1 MANFA
6 PRRKLVKPTT
16 LSAPNA
22 TLYPTA
28 PDPNQD
34 ASSWN
39 MTGLAADLDSMVQD
53 TKIMQ
58 KVNGAHLDAFEQRYP
73 RQVAH
78 CLRMTMERIQ
88 RSLEKRDLED
98 PSQPTSW
105 RLNTAQLADLAEAA
119 YYLDQIRRGF

>member
-6 PRRKLVKPTT
+6 PRRKLVKPTIP
-16 LSAPNA
+16 SAPVAN
-22 TLYPTA
+22 LYPTA

-39 MTGLAADLDSMVQD
+39 MTGLAADLDAMVQD

-88 RSLEKRDLED
+88 AVWKSVILKIPRCPLL
-98 PSQPTSW
+98 
-105 RLNTAQLADLAEAA
+105 
-119 YYLDQIRRGF
+119 GV